1 MIAPKLIGAWHL
13 HELSLE
19 QPVRFFVMFSSAAA
33 LLGSPGQSHYAAANA
48 ALDALATRRVQQ
60 GLPALSIHWGPWAD
74 AGMAARPTSQTHLQ
88 AAGLEP
94 IAPSKGLS
102 LLASLLHRIG
112 TEPSSLPPVVSVVQ
126 ADWDSLLTALQGR
139 PQALLLQAFS
149 STGPGASGH
158 HVSASPATALSAP
171 AQDRLAGLSS
181 QQRADLLCDYL
192 LTTLSQLIGDGAS
205 TLTPD
210 THLLESGADSL
221 MVMDAISRIQQD
233 FGLMVYPRE
242 VYEHPRIVDLSRYL
256 AQDYERNHGGQS
268 ATTERSSSGSSA
280 ALRAA
285 SRWGADVQKRP
296 ALKHKL
302 PKACFILSSP
312 RAGSTLLRVMLAG
325 HPQLLSPPELHLLP
339 FETMEDRRKDLD
351 ESHLGE
357 GLQRLLMD
365 LADRTAQQS
374 IDLVAQWERDAMP
387 VSEVYRYIQDHASGR
402 LLVDKSPSYAMNL
415 SVLEQLEGMFEE
427 LRVVHLIRHP
437 PSCDPVVCDDA
448 NGSSVGL

>member
-1 MIAPKLIGAWHL
+1 M
-13 HELSLE
+13 
-19 QPVRFFVMFSSAAA
+19 
-33 LLGSPGQSHYAAANA
+33 
-48 ALDALATRRVQQ
+48 
-60 GLPALSIHWGPWAD
+60 
-74 AGMAARPTSQTHLQ
+74 
-88 AAGLEP
+88 
-94 IAPSKGLS
+94 
-102 LLASLLHRIG
+102 
-112 TEPSSLPPVVSVVQ
+112 
-126 ADWDSLLTALQGR
+126 LTALQGR

-437 PSCDPVVCDDA
+437 LPVIQSFVTMRMDRLLGFEGDDPYCLAEDIWCQSNVNIQSLKQRLGPKQFFGIRYEDLVVSPESCLRSLCEFLDIPFDSALLNPYQEGRLTDGLYRQSMGVGDPNFLRHNAID
-448 NGSSVGL
+448 